1 MSMRFHPLLLVLP
14 LFSLLGASACFDSP
28 CASRRCEVKTS
39 VASSIDFALKVQ
51 DGVSLGFDLDD
62 RVSENGDGK
71 SCGHADF
78 RDPDGATG
86 IDNNA
91 SVLFEAINNL
101 TEASIEELIRGSIN
115 EGRLLMV
122 FQLFGVDDIKNDD
135 CVDVEIFQA
144 SGVPLV
150 GTDEFILGGQ
160 TFDIDH
166 EQPRTSIKCAH
177 IKDGVLYAGPFDG
190 HLFVSILGVH
200 VNLSLT
206 SAKLAANI
214 DENGIASVTLGAG
227 IDRDE
232 MHSVVDQTNDG
243 TISDIGHYLIDSLA
257 DMGSNGT
264 VCQQVSSTVL
274 IETKNAFL
282 F

>member
-1 MSMRFHPLLLVLP
+1 MRIYSIVLLPFLL
-14 LFSLLGASACFDSP
+14 SLTASGCSESP
-28 CASRRCEVKTS
+28 CGARYCEAKTS
-39 VASSIDFALKVQ
+39 VATSIDFALKIEE
-51 DGVSLGFDLDD
+51 GVSVGFDLDD
-62 RVSENGDGK
+62 RVSADLDK
-71 SCGHADF
+71 TTCGHADL
-78 RDPDGATG
+78 RHPDGTVG

-91 SVLFEAINNL
+91 AVLFEAINRL

-115 EGRLLMV
+115 EGRLLMG
-122 FQLFGVDDIKNDD
+122 FQLLGVDDFDNDD

-144 SGVPLV
+144 SGTPLV

-160 TFDIDH
+160 TFDIDN
-166 EQPRTSIKCAH
+166 EQPRTSIHCAR

-206 SAKLAANI
+206 DAKLAAVV
-214 DENGIASVTLGAG
+214 DSSGIRSVTMGAG

-232 MHSVVDQTNDG
+232 MHSVVEQTNDA
-243 TISDIGHYLIDSLA
+243 TVSDIGHYLIDSLA
-257 DMGSNGT
+257 DMGSDGSR
-264 VCQQVSSTVL
+264 CQQMSATVL
-274 IETKNAFL
+274 IETTNAFL